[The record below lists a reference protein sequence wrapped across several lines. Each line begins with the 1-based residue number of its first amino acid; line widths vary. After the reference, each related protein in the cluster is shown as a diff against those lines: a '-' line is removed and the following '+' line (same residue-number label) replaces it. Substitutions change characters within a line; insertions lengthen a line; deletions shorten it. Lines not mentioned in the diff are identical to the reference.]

1 MEKKEVVPL
10 IKEIIRTSG
19 VIDPMMQVKEVIPLF
34 QQDNDLLGVPL
45 VKDGKYIGYV
55 TRKNFFSKHLGKPFA
70 VELYSKK
77 SIFILKEEFDLSMG
91 SDTDVNMAL
100 EKLLMIDPALEIDA
114 FPVVDDGKFTGS
126 VSVADLMMKV
136 SNTQNSLLDTIRK
149 MSERIREEITQA
161 SRIQNDLL
169 PDPIFYFKSLV
180 LGAGLTTS
188 TEIGGDFYDYFVID
202 DNKIGLVIGDVSG
215 HGVQSGMV
223 TTAAKAS
230 LHTLVSMG
238 VTTPGELLTKMNT
251 AILQTARQS
260 LLMTCLI
267 ALIDLEKGEIIYS
280 NAGHNF
286 PIIFRRVHQDVQFL
300 EEVSGFPLGFDS
312 DTQYTEYSTQF
323 YNGDTLFLYTDGILE
338 CENQHGEQFG
348 YDRLREAFKSTINFH
363 PNEMRSILVKKAVEF
378 QGSEDFEDDVSML
391 IAKTE

>member
-10 IKEIIRTSG
+10 IKEIIRPSG
-19 VIDPMMQVKEVIPLF
+19 IIDPMLQVKEVMQLF
-34 QQDNDLLGVPL
+34 QHDNELLGLPL
-45 VKDGKYIGYV
+45 VKDGNFLGYI

-77 SIFILKEEFDLSMG
+77 SIYILKEEFDLSME
-91 SDTDVNMAL
+91 SETDVNTAL
-100 EKLLMIDPALEIDA
+100 EKLLMLDPALEIDA
-114 FPVVDDGKFTGS
+114 FPVVDNGRFVGS

-136 SNTQNSLLDTIRK
+136 SNTQTSLLDTIRK
-149 MSERIREEITQA
+149 MSERIREEVTQA

-169 PDPIFYFKSLV
+169 PDPVFYFKSMI

-238 VTTPGELLTKMNT
+238 ITTPGELLTKMNT

-267 ALIDLEKGEIIYS
+267 ALVDLEKGEMIYS

-286 PIIFRRVHQDVQFL
+286 PIIFRRINQNVHFL

-312 DTQYTEYSTQF
+312 DTQYNEHSTQF

-338 CENQHGEQFG
+338 CENQSGEQFG
-348 YDRLREAFKSTINFH
+348 YERLGEAFKSTIHFH

-378 QGSEDFEDDVSML
+378 KGSDNFEDDISIL